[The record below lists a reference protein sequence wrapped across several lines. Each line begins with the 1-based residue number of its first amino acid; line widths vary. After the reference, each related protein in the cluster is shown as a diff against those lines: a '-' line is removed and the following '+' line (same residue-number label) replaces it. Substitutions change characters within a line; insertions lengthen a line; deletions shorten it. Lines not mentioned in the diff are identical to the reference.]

1 MHGIGNEE
9 EKEVNRKQ
17 ALQKEF
23 EDLKIQLH
31 SIENYRGRVPGMP
44 IEATEARRTELAS
57 RIQAISA
64 ELRRLES

>member
-31 SIENYRGRVPGMP
+31 SIENYRERVPGMP
-44 IEATEARRTELAS
+44 IEATEARRTELS
-57 RIQAISA
+57 RRMQAISK
-64 ELRRLES
+64 ELRMLK